1 MPAHDRSSVIERLIS
16 WLTRANP
23 AIAAGDFREGTDI
36 IESRILES
44 LQVVEFILFLEAESG
59 HAILSEELN
68 PDHLRTLE
76 SIYAHFFEE
85 RQ

>member
-1 MPAHDRSSVIERLIS
+1 MCARDRSGVIERLVS

-23 AIAAGDFREGTDI
+23 EIARKDFHPGTDI

-59 HAILSEELN
+59 RAILSEELN

-76 SIYAHFFEE
+76 SIYTHFFEE
-85 RQ
+85 RS

>member
-1 MPAHDRSSVIERLIS
+1 MGDRAVVIERLRS

-23 AIAAGDFREGTDI
+23 DIAGMNIDSHTDI

-59 HAILSEELN
+59 RPILSEELN
-68 PDHLRTLE
+68 PALLRTLD
-76 SIYAHFFEE
+76 SIYECFFEE
-85 RQ
+85 RI